1 MRQYNKAKQ
10 KMINVDD
17 VVKENITILTEI
29 PHKLLII
36 HISFKLITSNEILVT
51 FAYMLKIHMKENIN
65 S

>member
-1 MRQYNKAKQ
+1 MWQYNKAKQ

-29 PHKLLII
+29 DHKLLIS
-36 HISFKLITSNEILVT
+36 HISFKLRTSNEILVT